1 MGALKLGVIGCGVMG
16 TRHLQSAV
24 ALDGVE
30 PFAAA
35 DLIAE
40 RVEEAQRQFGVARTY
55 PSGAALVADPD
66 VEAVVL
72 AFPTAGRPKLA
83 LAALRAGKHVLTEK
97 PVAMNAAQVR
107 RMIAARGRLVA
118 AVLSCRQRFM
128 PHAVAAADFIASGTL
143 GSLRLLRMRSI
154 DPAGPRPETLRPSW
168 RLRTAENGGGIL
180 MNWGC
185 YDLDYLL
192 GLTDWTLEPR
202 TVLAQTW
209 PIPPQLASH
218 VVPDSD
224 AETHYAALVQCAGG
238 TAITLERGEYMP
250 AQADHA
256 WQIIGT
262 RGALNLR
269 LLPGKNKQVVFDE
282 TTSADGVSPKIIW
295 QGDEEWGTAVHAPMA
310 DFVEAIRTGRPPAT
324 PLERALVVQQITD
337 AIYRSAATEKAV
349 RLR

>member
-1 MGALKLGVIGCGVMG
+1 MGALKLGIIGCGVMG
-16 TRHLQSAV
+16 TRHLATAV

-35 DLIAE
+35 DLIPE

-55 PSGAALVADPD
+55 SSGARLVRDPE

-83 LAALRAGKHVLTEK
+83 LAAFRAGKHVLTEK
-97 PVAMNAAQVR
+97 PVAMNAGQVR
-107 RMIAARGRLVA
+107 RMIAARGRLVG
-118 AVLSCRQRFM
+118 AVLSCRQRFT
-128 PHAVAAADFIASGTL
+128 PHALAAADFLASGAL
-143 GSLRLLRMRSI
+143 GTLRLLRMRSI
-154 DPAGPRPETLRPSW
+154 DPAGPQPEKLRPSW

-192 GLTDWTLEPR
+192 GLTGWALKPR

-224 AETHYAALVQCAGG
+224 AETHYAALIRFDGG
-238 TAITLERGEYMP
+238 AAMTLERGEYMP

-256 WQIIGT
+256 WQIVGT
-262 RGALNLR
+262 RGSLSLR

-282 TTSADGVSPKIIW
+282 TTTAHGVAPRVIW
-295 QGDEEWGTAVHAPMA
+295 QGDEDWGTAANAPMA
-310 DFVEAIRTGRPPAT
+310 DFVEAVRTGRPPMT

-337 AIYRSAATEKAV
+337 AIYRSAAAGKAV
-349 RLR
+349 QIK

>member
-16 TRHLQSAV
+16 TKHLQSAV
-24 ALDGVE
+24 EIDGVE

-35 DLIAE
+35 DLIPE
-40 RVEEAQRQFGVARTY
+40 RIEQAKAKFGVTRTY
-55 PSGAALVADPD
+55 SSGARLIRDPD

-72 AFPTAGRPKLA
+72 AFPTVGRPKLVMQA
-83 LAALRAGKHVLTEK
+83 FKAGKHVLTEK
-97 PVAMNAAQVR
+97 PVAMNAGQVR
-107 RMIAARGRLVA
+107 RMIAARGPLVGA
-118 AVLSCRQRFM
+118 ALSCRHRFT
-128 PHAVAAADFIASGTL
+128 PHAIAAAEFISTGAL
-143 GSLRLLRMRSI
+143 GALRLLRMRAI
-154 DPAGPRPETLRPSW
+154 DQAGSQPETLRPTW

-192 GLTDWTLEPR
+192 GLTEWALEPR

-224 AETHYAALVQCAGG
+224 AETHYAALIQFEGG
-238 TAITLERGEYMP
+238 TAMTLERGEYMP
-250 AQADHA
+250 AQADYA

-262 RGALNLR
+262 RGSLSMR
-269 LLPGKNKQVVFDE
+269 MIPGKNKQVVFDE
-282 TTSADGVSPKIIW
+282 TTTAKGVTPKVIW
-295 QGDEEWGTAVHAPMA
+295 QGDEDWGVAVNAPLA
-310 DFVEAIRTGRPPAT
+310 DFAEAIRTGRQPAT
-324 PLERALVVQQITD
+324 PLEKALIVQQISD

-349 RLR
+349 RIK